1 MSGITF
7 SGLASGLDT
16 GSLIDK
22 LVAIERASADALAT
36 KQSNLNAQK
45 TIVANLSSA
54 LSALGTAARAMDL
67 GSEVKPRA
75 VSVTD
80 TRVSVAVSSSAS
92 AIDHTFRVKSL
103 AAAQVTQSKAF
114 ASNTAG
120 VLGTGGVDI
129 SVEGVTKSV
138 SWDATDTLTT
148 VADKINAA
156 NAGVSASV
164 LNVDGSSYRL
174 VVTAK
179 ESGTAKAPTFVD
191 SGSGLDLS
199 LAPNIKVPASNA
211 VVDINGIEVTRSSNV
226 ISDALAGVTVTLGSV
241 HGATDPDTKASVSL
255 DTKALTDRVKALVT
269 AYNAVNTALH
279 GQLDYTGTTK
289 GASTLFGDSGLRQL
303 QNALDVTMSS
313 AYGTSN
319 LGQLG
324 LSRDKTGAMT
334 LDETKLASAVASDPD
349 AVQNLFVTNGFATA
363 VGSLADRYT
372 QASTGLFAAKTTSL
386 TSRHATLQTQIDR
399 INKAADSL
407 QARLEKQFGAF
418 EQAMSQMQSQA
429 NQLTAL
435 FE

>member
-22 LVAIERASADALAT
+22 LVAVERSAASTLAT

-67 GSEVKPRA
+67 ASEVKPRG
-75 VSVTD
+75 VTVTD
-80 TRVSVAVSSSAS
+80 TRVSVAVSSAAS
-92 AIDHTFRVKSL
+92 AVDHTFRVKSL
-103 AAAQVTQSKAF
+103 AAAQVNQSKTF

-129 SVEGVTKSV
+129 SVGGTTKSV
-138 SWDATDTLTT
+138 TWDATDTLTS

-179 ESGTAKAPTFVD
+179 DSGTAKAPTFVD
-191 SGSGLDLS
+191 TGSGLDLS
-199 LAPNIKVPASNA
+199 LAANVKVPPSNA
-211 VVDINGIEVTRSSNV
+211 VVDIDGIEVTRSSNV

-241 HGATDPDTKASVSL
+241 HAATDPTTKATVSL
-255 DTKALTDRVKALVT
+255 DTKALTDKVKALVT

-289 GASTLFGDSGLRQL
+289 GPATLFGDSGLRQL
-303 QNALDVTMSS
+303 QGALDVAMSS

-324 LSRDKTGAMT
+324 LSRDKTGALT
-334 LDETKLASAVASDPD
+334 LDETKLAAAVTADPD
-349 AVQNLFVTNGFATA
+349 AVSNLFVTNGFATA
-363 VGSLADRYT
+363 VGSLTDRYT
-372 QASTGLFAAKTTSL
+372 QASTGLFAAKTSSL
-386 TSRHATLQTQIDR
+386 TSRHEALQTQIDR
-399 INKAADSL
+399 INRAADSL
-407 QARLEKQFGAF
+407 QTRLEKQFGAL
-418 EQAMSQMQSQA
+418 EQAMSQLQTQSS
-429 NQLTAL
+429 QLTAL
-435 FE
+435 FG